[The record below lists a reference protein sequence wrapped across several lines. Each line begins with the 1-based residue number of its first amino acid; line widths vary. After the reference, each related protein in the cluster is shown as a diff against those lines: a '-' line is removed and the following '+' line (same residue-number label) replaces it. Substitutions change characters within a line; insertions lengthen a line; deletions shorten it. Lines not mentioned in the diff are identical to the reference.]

1 VSIVAFSFVVVVKTR
16 TRRCSPRAPQ
26 PEEITMDNLLA
37 VHVAIA
43 ANRASSRSALP
54 DAPVVVT
61 QGALPPRRLRISWRL
76 RRIVDHLAPA

>member
-1 VSIVAFSFVVVVKTR
+1 
-16 TRRCSPRAPQ
+16 
-26 PEEITMDNLLA
+26 MDNLLA

-76 RRIVDHLAPA
+76 RRCVVQAACSDDRVGAVDRRAVGL

>member
-1 VSIVAFSFVVVVKTR
+1 
-16 TRRCSPRAPQ
+16 
-26 PEEITMDNLLA
+26 MDNLLA